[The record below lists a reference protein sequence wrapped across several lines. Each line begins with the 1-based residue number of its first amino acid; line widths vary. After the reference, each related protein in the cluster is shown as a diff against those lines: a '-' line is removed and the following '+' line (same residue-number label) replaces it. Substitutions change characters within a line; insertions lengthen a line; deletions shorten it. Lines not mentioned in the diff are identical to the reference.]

1 MQPSSRLFT
10 DRLDSLKEDFK
21 TLAKCLL
28 GAAGL
33 LQGRPRSQLGYSLK
47 LVSVGRPEVA
57 RGTGSRLILVA
68 LVCLASLAGCTT
80 STITPVPGNL
90 AAVQHIVF
98 IISEN
103 HTFDNYFGTFPGVD
117 GATSGLLS
125 NGQWIALS
133 PMPDAYGGTALCNG
147 WDCAL
152 QAMDAGKMDRFDL
165 IGGGTRNAYTQAQEQ
180 EIPNYWTYARRFA
193 IADQYFTSVH
203 GPSLPNHLFAIAAQ
217 SGGVIDN
224 GAPGT
229 VPDCAPNSNSTIT
242 VIDPEGNRSQRTRCF
257 DFPTLPDSL
266 ERAGISWKYYAEGGG
281 FLSLVGHIY
290 NSTMWSTNVAP
301 PDQFVIDAQTG
312 HLPSV
317 SWLLPPQYKTEH
329 PPDSMCDGENWTVSV
344 LNALMQGPDWN
355 STVVFVT
362 WDDFGGFYDHVAPPQ
377 LDQFGLGPRVPL
389 LIISPYAKQGYV
401 SHNLSDHTSV
411 LRFVETR
418 YGLRALTSRDAVASD
433 LMDNFDF
440 DGPPGPPVIL
450 QPRACP

>member
-1 MQPSSRLFT
+1 M
-10 DRLDSLKEDFK
+10 
-21 TLAKCLL
+21 
-28 GAAGL
+28 
-33 LQGRPRSQLGYSLK
+33 PRSQLGCSLK
-47 LVSVGRPEVA
+47 LVSFGRPEAA
-57 RGTGSRLILVA
+57 RGSGSCLVLVVLVCIASLVA
-68 LVCLASLAGCTT
+68 CATR
-80 STITPVPGNL
+80 TITPAPGNL
-90 AAVQHIVF
+90 AEIQHIVF
-98 IISEN
+98 IIGEN
-103 HTFDNYFGTFPGVD
+103 HTFDNYFGAFPGVD

-125 NGQWIALS
+125 NGQWIPLS
-133 PMPDAYGGTALCNG
+133 PMPDAYAAATLCNG

-152 QAMDAGKMDRFDL
+152 QAMDAGRMDKFDL
-165 IGGGTRNAYTQAQEQ
+165 ISGGTWNAYTLAQEQ
-180 EIPNYWTYARRFA
+180 EIPNYWAYARRFA
-193 IADQYFTSVH
+193 IADHYFTSVH
-203 GPSLPNHLFAIAAQ
+203 GPSLPNHLFAVAGQ
-217 SGGVIDN
+217 SGGAIDD

-229 VPDCAPNSNSTIT
+229 VPDCDHNSNSTVT
-242 VIDPEGNRSQRTRCF
+242 VIDPEGNRSQRIRCF

-266 ERAGISWKYYAEGGG
+266 GEAGISWKYYAEGGG

-290 NSTMWSTNVAP
+290 NSTVWTTNVAS
-301 PDQFVIDAQTG
+301 PDQFVSDVQTG

-317 SWLLPPQYKTEH
+317 SWLLPPEYKSEH
-329 PPDSMCDGENWTVSV
+329 PPDSICEGENWTVSV

-355 STVVFVT
+355 STAVFVT

-418 YGLRALTSRDAVASD
+418 YGLRALTSRDAAASD

-440 DGPPGPPVIL
+440 NDLPRPPVIL